1 MAFRYNRFYHVQAR
15 GHISLLTSLS
25 ALRSNLVPTLRSQT
39 MTMNSNALVLNGNS
53 DANKFI
59 LQANIPFIALN
70 DNRVRFT
77 YMSDPSLDPYAFDSD
92 DLEALSRQS
101 SQSFYQRR
109 VNEDRVKEIKKFIYD
124 SILDEYRNRSVSV
137 IFPTALLLAVNSD
150 MKIDP
155 GMPFSVNDLLDGG
168 KQFFIV
174 DGQHRLYSMMQLYK
188 DVTNPSLLQ
197 GLLPENEIVRRYL
210 ESYRFNCTIL
220 LNFDL
225 WEQAKIFADVN
236 FNQKKV
242 DRSLYY
248 SIYGMN
254 YTNDPE
260 KLRNNYIFIAHQLV
274 KYLNSSANSPLK
286 GMVRMLGNGKGVIS
300 QAFLADAL
308 IRHIRSPRG
317 IWFVDSALD
326 KTHGNYK
333 YMAKEIITFFTAI
346 KNLLPDCWPSSK
358 GPQSILLKTTGL
370 GALIRLM
377 GYIHKNYLS
386 NEIIAALD
394 NQESNEYVV
403 KEYYDRLKEILPP
416 IVRKRYSLFSF
427 DGEFAGTGGRGLESR
442 LYNEMIHLLQTVSA
456 GFIEQKSFM
465 VNGISLK
472 ANIYQ
477 NANGMYFFEL
487 SHYFQNPDQ
496 MAPYIPGS
504 GSIAESKEHIDFKLQ
519 LYVDQIQPAA
529 TSVANPGF
537 VPINGN

>member
-1 MAFRYNRFYHVQAR
+1 MMANTYA
-15 GHISLLTSLS
+15 T
-25 ALRSNLVPTLRSQT
+25 
-39 MTMNSNALVLNGNS
+39 VLNGNR
-53 DANKFI
+53 DANKYI
-59 LQANIPFIALN
+59 LQANIPFTDLN
-70 DNRVRFT
+70 NDRVRFT
-77 YMSDPSLDPYAFDSD
+77 YMEDPAADPYAFDSD
-92 DLEALSRQS
+92 DPEALAKES

-109 VNEDRVKEIKKFIYD
+109 VNEDRVKEIKKFIFD
-124 SILDEYRNRSVSV
+124 SILDEYKNRSVSV

-150 MKIDP
+150 VKIDP
-155 GMPFSVNDLLDGG
+155 DKPIPLGELLDGG
-168 KQFFIV
+168 KLFFIV

-274 KYLNSSANSPLK
+274 KYLNSSDNSPLK

-300 QAFLADAL
+300 QAFFADAL

-317 IWFVDSALD
+317 IWFVDSSLD
-326 KTHGNYK
+326 KTRGRYK

-346 KNLLPDCWPSSK
+346 KNQLPEYWPSGTEQK
-358 GPQSILLKTTGL
+358 SILLKTTGL
-370 GALIRLM
+370 GALVRLM
-377 GYIHKNYLS
+377 GLIHQNYLS
-386 NEIIAALD
+386 DEVIAALD
-394 NQESNEYVV
+394 NNESNDYVV
-403 KEYYDRLKEILPP
+403 KEYYERLKEILPP

-427 DGEFAGTGGRGLESR
+427 YGEFAGSGGRGLESK
-442 LYNEMIHLLQTVSA
+442 LYNMMRTLLQSGDP
-456 GFIEQKSFM
+456 GFIEQRIFR
-465 VNGISLK
+465 VNNMDLK
-472 ANIYQ
+472 ANIYR
-477 NANGMYFFEL
+477 NNEGRYFFEL
-487 SHYFQNPDQ
+487 SHHFKNSDQ

-504 GSIAESKEHIDFKLQ
+504 GSIAESLESLEFKLQ
-519 LYVDQIQPAA
+519 LYIDQIQPQAQA
-529 TSVANPGF
+529 FVNPDF
-537 VPINGN
+537 VDAK